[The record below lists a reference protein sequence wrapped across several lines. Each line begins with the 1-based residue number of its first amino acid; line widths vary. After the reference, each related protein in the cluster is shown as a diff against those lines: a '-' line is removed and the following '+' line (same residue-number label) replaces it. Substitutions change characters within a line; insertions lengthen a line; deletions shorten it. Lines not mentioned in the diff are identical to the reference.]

1 MSAKT
6 VNKVVQERITV
17 CDICGGEIEPQPAQE
32 KDRDSEYS
40 YNLPVQGHRAPSV
53 PLAAIPLVKFMWPSK
68 KAAERRKLEL
78 EIRKDAG
85 EPVSTYVS
93 VNWYDLH
100 GECIANLLEAAIALR
115 VKTEIEEA
123 AKEVIES

>member
-6 VNKVVQERITV
+6 IDKVVQERITV

-53 PLAAIPLVKFMWPSK
+53 PLVAIPLVKFRWPSK
-68 KAAERRKLEL
+68 KAADQRRMEL
-78 EIRKDAG
+78 KTRRDAG

-115 VKTEIEEA
+115 VKKEQEES
-123 AKEVIES
+123 ES